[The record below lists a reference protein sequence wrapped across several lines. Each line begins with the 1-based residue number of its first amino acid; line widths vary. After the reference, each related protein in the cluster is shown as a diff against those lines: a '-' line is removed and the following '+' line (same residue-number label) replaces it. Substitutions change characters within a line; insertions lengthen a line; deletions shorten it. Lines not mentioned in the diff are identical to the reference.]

1 MRNRGG
7 LDCLR
12 SVVSPTYQYVAL
24 SGSPAQCAIHGW
36 PEKIQLGVALSSLC
50 VEVKDSAGNLVTTSE
65 VPPVNFSSETL
76 TFAHEAG
83 GWKEAA
89 GGAHGLPLSSV
100 AIKPTHAFRLEQV
113 GKAVRCQVK
122 MHVGIGKG
130 PELVNEFGIDV
141 YPGMTVH
148 RCLRWCIAWQNVA
161 CCICAACWSLLGV
174 QVPDCA
180 LLLLLFTCLK
190 LITGCVTSLHRELS
204 NMLLWSISFTSET
217 DHHQLFADM
226 QASPN
231 AWSRSLQSRDC
242 FASVQTTASPVT
254 QWRIMLTAHA
264 SNSCYWTPACLTPFQ
279 YQMLT
284 GPKTPCFTCVCS
296 R

>member
-12 SVVSPTYQYVAL
+12 SVVSPPYRYVAL

-50 VEVKDSAGNLVTTSE
+50 VEVKDSAGNLVTSSE

-76 TFAHEAG
+76 TFTHEAAA
-83 GWKEAA
+83 WKEAA
-89 GGAHGLPLSSV
+89 GGAHGLALSSV
-100 AIKPTHAFRLEQV
+100 VMKPTHAFRLEQAD
-113 GKAVRCQVK
+113 KAVRCQVK

-130 PELVNEFGIDV
+130 PELVKQFEIDV

-148 RCLRWCIAWQNVA
+148 RCLRWCIAWRNVA
-161 CCICAACWSLLGV
+161 CCICAGCWSLLGV

-190 LITGCVTSLHRELS
+190 LITGVSLHHTGSSVICSYGVYHSLPKQTIINS
-204 NMLLWSISFTSET
+204 LLTCR
-217 DHHQLFADM
+217 
-226 QASPN
+226 QAQRPG
-231 AWSRSLQSRDC
+231 AEVCKAGIALLQRR
-242 FASVQTTASPVT
+242 Q
-254 QWRIMLTAHA
+254 Q
-264 SNSCYWTPACLTPFQ
+264 PAQ
-279 YQMLT
+279 
-284 GPKTPCFTCVCS
+284 
-296 R
+296 